1 MAGWVKVFRS
11 LLEWEWY
18 KKPNMVHLFIHLLLS
33 ANHESKKWQGV
44 EIKRGQLVTGRKS
57 LSKATGIS
65 ERSIRTC
72 LEMLKTTNELTIKTT
87 NKYSIITICK
97 YEDYQELKSI
107 SDQQSDQLKAN
118 KRPTTD
124 HKQED
129 KEDKEDNISF
139 DDFWNSYHEIT
150 QKVKTDKEAA
160 QKYWNKLKEPE
171 RQKAIEMIKPYF
183 LNLTDTKYCKK
194 ARTYLAD
201 KNFNDE
207 YTVNKGSSEGTSTG
221 KSFGHLGGFKE
232 NPNWHDPRLPREVE

>member
-1 MAGWVKVFRS
+1 MAGWIKVFRS
-11 LLEWEWY
+11 LLDWEWY

-33 ANHESKKWQGV
+33 ANHESKKWQGI

-72 LEMLKTTNELTIKTT
+72 LEMLKTTSELTIKTT

-107 SDQQSDQLKAN
+107 SDQQSDQQKAN
-118 KRPTTD
+118 KRPATD
-124 HKQED
+124 HKQEEEEV
-129 KEDKEDNISF
+129 KEEKILF
-139 DDFWNSYHEIT
+139 DHFWDSYHEIT
-150 QKVKTDKEAA
+150 KRTKTDKEAA
-160 QKYWNKLKEPE
+160 QKYWKKLKEPE
-171 RQKAIEMIKPYF
+171 KEKAVEMIKPYF
-183 LNLTDTKYCKK
+183 DSLSDTKYCKK

-207 YTVNKGSSEGTSTG
+207 YTINKRGTAGTSSG
-221 KSFGHLGGFKE
+221 NSFGHQGGLKE

>member
-1 MAGWVKVFRS
+1 MAGWIKVFRS
-11 LLEWEWY
+11 LLDWEWY

-33 ANHESKKWQGV
+33 ANHESKKWQGI

-72 LEMLKTTNELTIKTT
+72 LEMLKTTSELTIKTT

-97 YEDYQELKSI
+97 YEDYQELKST
-107 SDQQSDQLKAN
+107 SDQQSDQQKAN
-118 KRPTTD
+118 KRPATD
-124 HKQED
+124 HKQEEEEV
-129 KEDKEDNISF
+129 KEEKILF
-139 DDFWNSYHEIT
+139 DHFWDSYHEIT
-150 QKVKTDKEAA
+150 KRTKTDKEAA
-160 QKYWNKLKEPE
+160 QKYWKKLKEPE
-171 RQKAIEMIKPYF
+171 KEKAVEMIKPYF
-183 LNLTDTKYCKK
+183 DSLSDTKYCKK

-207 YTVNKGSSEGTSTG
+207 YTINKRGTVGTSSG
-221 KSFGHLGGFKE
+221 NSFGHQGGLKE

>member
-1 MAGWVKVFRS
+1 MAGWIKVFRS
-11 LLEWEWY
+11 LLDWEWY

-33 ANHESKKWQGV
+33 ANHESKKWQGI

-72 LEMLKTTNELTIKTT
+72 LEMLKTTSELTIKTT

-107 SDQQSDQLKAN
+107 SDQQSDQQKAN
-118 KRPTTD
+118 KRPATD
-124 HKQED
+124 HKQEEEEV
-129 KEDKEDNISF
+129 KEEKILF
-139 DDFWNSYHEIT
+139 DHFWDSYHEIT
-150 QKVKTDKEAA
+150 KRTKTDKEAA
-160 QKYWNKLKEPE
+160 QKYWKKLKEPE
-171 RQKAIEMIKPYF
+171 KEKAVEMIKPYF
-183 LNLTDTKYCKK
+183 DSLSDTKYCKK

-207 YTVNKGSSEGTSTG
+207 YTINKRGTVGTSSG
-221 KSFGHLGGFKE
+221 NSFGHQGGLKE

>member
-1 MAGWVKVFRS
+1 MAGWIKVFRS
-11 LLEWEWY
+11 LLDWEWY

-33 ANHESKKWQGV
+33 ANHESKKWQGI

-72 LEMLKTTNELTIKTT
+72 LEMLKTTSELTIKTT

-97 YEDYQELKSI
+97 YDDYQELKST
-107 SDQQSDQLKAN
+107 SDQQSDQQKAN
-118 KRPTTD
+118 KRPATD
-124 HKQED
+124 HKQEEEEV
-129 KEDKEDNISF
+129 KEEKILF
-139 DDFWNSYHEIT
+139 DYFWDSYHEIT
-150 QKVKTDKEAA
+150 KRTKTDKEAA
-160 QKYWNKLKEPE
+160 QKYWKKLKEPE
-171 RQKAIEMIKPYF
+171 KEKAVEMIKPYF
-183 LNLTDTKYCKK
+183 NSLSDTKYCKK

-207 YTVNKGSSEGTSTG
+207 YTINKRGTVGTSSG
-221 KSFGHLGGFKE
+221 NSFGHQGGLKE